1 MKLAAVYF
9 ISIPIAVTIH
19 EYIHYV
25 FAKLFKMN
33 PKLNFNWG
41 TPSITYSNGNNDF
54 HNLIIASSAPLVMIV
69 LGLVIPNSV
78 MFLCFKLMCFSNI
91 FNVTPF
97 TTNGE
102 VILLS
107 LINILRRKK

>member
-78 MFLCFKLMCFSNI
+78 MFLCFKLMCW
-91 FNVTPF
+91 
-97 TTNGE
+97 NGNTFLDRNYK
-102 VILLS
+102 VCL
-107 LINILRRKK
+107 